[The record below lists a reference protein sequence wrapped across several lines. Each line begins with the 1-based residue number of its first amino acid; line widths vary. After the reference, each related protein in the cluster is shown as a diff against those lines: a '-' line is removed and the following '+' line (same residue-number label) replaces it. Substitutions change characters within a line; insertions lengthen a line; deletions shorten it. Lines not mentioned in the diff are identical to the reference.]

1 MSTVSIKKIPDKYIG
16 YDIGPESFK
25 LFTKHLSKAKTIFW
39 NGPLGM
45 FENRNYARSTHK
57 MARFLSKKRA
67 RIIVGGG
74 DTANAVKRF
83 EKEFYHISTGG
94 GASLE
99 LISGKKL
106 PAIIALENNSRK
118 FK

>member
-1 MSTVSIKKIPDKYIG
+1 MY
-16 YDIGPESFK
+16 
-25 LFTKHLSKAKTIFW
+25 
-39 NGPLGM
+39 
-45 FENRNYARSTHK
+45 ENRNYARSTYK
-57 MARFLSKKRA
+57 MAKLLSKKRA
-67 RIIVGGG
+67 RVIVGGG

-83 EKEFYHISTGG
+83 EKDLYHVSTGG

-106 PAIIALENNSRK
+106 PAIIALEDNSRK